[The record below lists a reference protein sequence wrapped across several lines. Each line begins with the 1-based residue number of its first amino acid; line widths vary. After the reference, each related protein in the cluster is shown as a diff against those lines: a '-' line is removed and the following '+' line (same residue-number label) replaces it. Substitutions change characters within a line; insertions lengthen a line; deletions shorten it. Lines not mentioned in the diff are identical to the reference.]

1 MKSTTIIKTL
11 PSIPGLDL
19 QNVSNPATSAVEN
32 KTKQTTSSTNTVS
45 QMPITHRVIYKAED
59 NGSFATYTPSFILRK
74 MADGKEYELRLPSK
88 SGTIALLSDIDD
100 RPVPIPSNVI
110 TKEKLRKY
118 LGEIIQEDFPTENYT
133 VSKLVDSYNNLIQA
147 LRNLTKE

>member
-1 MKSTTIIKTL
+1 MKSTTVIKTL

-19 QNVSNPATSAVEN
+19 QNTSNSVNSAVEN
-32 KTKQTTSSTNTVS
+32 KTKQTTGSTNTVS

-74 MADGKEYELRLPSK
+74 MADGKEYELKLPSK

-110 TKEKLRKY
+110 TKEKLREC
-118 LGEIIQEDFPTENYT
+118 LGKVIQEDFPTENYT
-133 VSKLVDSYNNLIQA
+133 ISELVDSYNNLIQA